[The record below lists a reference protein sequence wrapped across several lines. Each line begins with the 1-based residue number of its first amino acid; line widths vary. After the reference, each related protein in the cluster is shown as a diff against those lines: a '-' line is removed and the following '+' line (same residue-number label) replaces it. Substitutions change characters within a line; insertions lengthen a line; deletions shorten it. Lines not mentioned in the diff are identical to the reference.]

1 MLVLCHHKR
10 PQWSDMTSTL
20 TASQTREGCASLPGD
35 NLLVLF
41 FRVGEGGRGEVLS
54 GLEYS
59 GAIITYYSL
68 DLLGTSSP
76 PPTLTLQVYATTLG

>member
-1 MLVLCHHKR
+1 M
-10 PQWSDMTSTL
+10 
-20 TASQTREGCASLPGD
+20 
-35 NLLVLF
+35 
-41 FRVGEGGRGEVLS
+41 LS

-76 PPTLTLQVYATTLG
+76 PPTLTLQEYATTLG

>member
-1 MLVLCHHKR
+1 M
-10 PQWSDMTSTL
+10 
-20 TASQTREGCASLPGD
+20 A
-35 NLLVLF
+35 
-41 FRVGEGGRGEVLS
+41 GRGEVLS

-76 PPTLTLQVYATTLG
+76 PTLTLQEYATTLG